1 MGLPEDELLE
11 ELDDDEELL
20 DEELLDDELD
30 EDELDEEEELLL
42 DELELLDEPV
52 PELEPDEVVC
62 PPQPAISIAAIAR
75 SNNFVVIFG
84 HQELLDVVLYFS
96 VFVCTQLYIAQ
107 FLHVLCRP
115 TSQWP
120 ASW

>member
-42 DELELLDEPV
+42 DELELLDEAV
-52 PELEPDEVVC
+52 PELELDEVVC
-62 PPQPAISIAAIAR
+62 PPQPAISIATIAR
-75 SNNFVVIFG
+75 GNNFVVIVG

-107 FLHVLCRP
+107 FLHALCRP